1 MGLIVAPPLQTAW
14 DSNLTATP
22 AANAGT
28 TLTANSTINT
38 KATSYTTL
46 IASSAYDAYGFW
58 LLFTNSNSST
68 AASPQLCDIAIGGV
82 GSEVIVVSNTQ
93 CGWQPGGTDGKSCG
107 RFFPIFIPRGTR
119 ISARIQALISS
130 DTVQCLI
137 HLVGGQNNICPVFA
151 GCDAYGVDTANSRG
165 TLHTPGST
173 GAESADA
180 NIGSTLS
187 RNYGAV
193 AIEIGL
199 GAQTV
204 TTSGTVYH
212 WELTDGTNTLCEWYT
227 NSYTLESYWGPWPPA
242 PYTISLKSGA
252 QLQVQAECSGT
263 AQQCDVAFRC
273 FY

>member
-1 MGLIVAPPLQTAW
+1 MGLIVAPPLQTKW
-14 DSNLTATP
+14 DNNLPATP

-28 TLTANSTINT
+28 TLTANASIHT

-46 IASSAYDAYGFW
+46 IASTTYDSYGFW
-58 LLFTNSNSST
+58 VLFTNSNSSG
-68 AASPQLCDIAIGGV
+68 AASPQLCDIAIGAAS
-82 GSEVIVVSNTQ
+82 SEVIIAANIQ
-93 CGWQPGGTDGKSCG
+93 CGWRAGGTDRKGCG
-107 RFFPIFIPRGTR
+107 QFFPIFVPKGSR
-119 ISARIQALISS
+119 ISARTQALISA
-130 DTVQCLI
+130 DTVECLI
-137 HLVGGQNNICPVFA
+137 HMVGGQNNICPIFT
-151 GCDAYGVDTANSRG
+151 GCDVYGVDTANSRG
-165 TLHTPGST
+165 TLHTPGNS

-212 WELTDGTNTLCEWYT
+212 WELTDGTNTFCEWYT
-227 NSYTLESYWGPWPPA
+227 NSYTQEDYWGPWPSV
-242 PYTISLKSGA
+242 PYTLSLKSGA

-263 AQQCDVAFRC
+263 AQQCDVQFRC